1 MRYVSG
7 FFTFLVALLLLCSS
21 VFAVEPSMDDLSADS
36 AEEATESIPS
46 YVSLDPNTIQNF
58 VDAFNNAWDSRDAAV
73 ESTEPTDPP
82 PVVIDP
88 QSISEIAD
96 VIGDVLAES
105 QAPAA
110 VSDSV
115 GGISGGYYL
124 IVDCALG
131 RDVKFWLPSDFASG
145 ALAMD
150 SRGLINMSN
159 SSIYLMPDSSS
170 FSGYIIYAN
179 RFGHFQYRRNSSGYD
194 YQDLNITNIS
204 DTNISFLSD
213 TPQAVPDST
222 YWIVL
227 IAVCILGFLLI
238 AFFKR

>member
-58 VDAFNNAWDSRDAAV
+58 VDAFNDAWDSRDAAV

-131 RDVKFWLPSDFASG
+131 RDIKFWIPSDFASG

-150 SRGLINMSN
+150 SRELMKMSN
-159 SSIYLMPDSSS
+159 SSRYLMPDSSS
-170 FSGYIIYAN
+170 CCG
-179 RFGHFQYRRNSSGYD
+179 
-194 YQDLNITNIS
+194 
-204 DTNISFLSD
+204 
-213 TPQAVPDST
+213 
-222 YWIVL
+222 
-227 IAVCILGFLLI
+227 
-238 AFFKR
+238 